1 MRVYA
6 ERLLARREYAAL
18 ELQTRLVKKWSGK
31 WSGKW
36 PGWEQIEKQA
46 AELITVLQA
55 DGVLS
60 DERFAESFIRSRRQR
75 CHGPVKIQAELRRRQ
90 VPAAVIAGK
99 LEQAEDDWVTLAAA
113 WLSRQ
118 CPGPLDFASRAKY
131 YRRLMHRGFSHQQA
145 MGALDRHSES

>member
-6 ERLLARREYAAL
+6 ERLLARREYAVL
-18 ELQTRLVKKWSGK
+18 ELQARLLK
-31 WSGKW
+31 KW
-36 PGWEQIEKQA
+36 PGLERIEQQV
-46 AELITVLQA
+46 AELITLLQA
-55 DGVLS
+55 DGALS

-75 CHGPVKIQAELRRRQ
+75 CHGPVKIQAELRQRQ

-99 LEQAEDDWVTLAAA
+99 LEQAEDEWVALAAA

-118 CPGPLDFASRAKY
+118 CPGSLDFAKRAKY

-145 MGALDRHSES
+145 MGALARHSES